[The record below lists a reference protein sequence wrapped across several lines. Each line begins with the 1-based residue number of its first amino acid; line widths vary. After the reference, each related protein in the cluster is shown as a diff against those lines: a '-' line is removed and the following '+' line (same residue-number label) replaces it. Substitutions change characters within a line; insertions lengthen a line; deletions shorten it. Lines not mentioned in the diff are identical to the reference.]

1 MKNQALV
8 WEKVFTISIL
18 QELVAIIYKE
28 LLKIIFKY
36 SETRKDQCLSTDE
49 WMNI

>member
-28 LLKIIFKY
+28 RAQIHTLEKNMPKN
-36 SETRKDQCLSTDE
+36 TQ
-49 WMNI
+49 